1 MILPVALSIP
11 HCGTEIPPDIQQDL
25 ALSPDEIAES
35 EDLGTREV
43 FTGMPVL
50 ATQVARWSRLVVDLN
65 RSADDLSPKGVI
77 ARKDYFG
84 RKVFKPGFEP
94 NQQESRRRVQLF
106 HQPFH
111 EKLIENLANPAIRL
125 LLDCH
130 SMDAV
135 GPADAPDPEQRRAH
149 ISLGNNGGLDGG
161 EAGSPSGQTT
171 CPAGLL
177 RDFASAL
184 ESQGLSVSLNRPYSG
199 GFITRHYGAILRKQ
213 GKSAMQIELNKD
225 LVLSSEGELD
235 PQKAGETSRALLVA
249 LKSLRSL
256 L

>member
-11 HCGTEIPPDIQQDL
+11 HCGREVPPYIQQDL
-25 ALSPDEIAES
+25 ALSPAEIDES

-43 FTGMPVL
+43 FAGLPVL

-65 RSADDLSPKGVI
+65 RSAEDLSPKGVI
-77 ARKDYFG
+77 ARIDYFG
-84 RKVFKPGFEP
+84 RTVFKPGFEP
-94 NQQESRRRVQLF
+94 DQEETRRRVQFF
-106 HQPFH
+106 HHPYH

-135 GPADAPDPEQRRAH
+135 GPADAPDPGLRRAH
-149 ISLGNNGGLDGG
+149 VSLGNNGGSDGG
-161 EAGSPSGQTT
+161 GAGLPSRQIT
-171 CPAGLL
+171 CPAELL
-177 RDFASAL
+177 HSFASAL
-184 ESQGLSVSLNRPYSG
+184 EAQGLSVSLNRPYSG

-213 GKSAMQIELNKD
+213 GKAAMQIELNKD

-235 PQKAGETSRALLVA
+235 PQKAGETSRALLAA
-249 LKSLRSL
+249 LESIKSFL
-256 L
+256 

>member
-11 HCGTEIPPDIQQDL
+11 HCGTEIPPYIQRDL
-25 ALSPDEIAES
+25 ALSPAEIAES

-43 FTGMPVL
+43 FAGMPVL
-50 ATQVARWSRLVVDLN
+50 ASQVARWSRLVVDLN
-65 RSADDLSPKGVI
+65 RSAGDLSPKGVI

-84 RKVFKPGFEP
+84 RAVFRPGFEP
-94 NQQESRRRVQLF
+94 DLEETRRRLRLF
-106 HQPFH
+106 HQPYH
-111 EKLIENLANPAIRL
+111 EKLIEVFANPDLRL

-135 GPADAPDPEQRRAH
+135 GPADAPDPGQGRAH
-149 ISLGNNGGLDGG
+149 VSLGNIGGPDG
-161 EAGSPSGQTT
+161 EASSPSVQTT
-171 CPAGLL
+171 CSAELL
-177 RDFASAL
+177 HSFASAL
-184 ESQGLSVSLNRPYSG
+184 EAQGLSVSLNRPYSG

-213 GKSAMQIELNKD
+213 GKSAMQIELNKE

-235 PQKAGETSRALLVA
+235 APKAEETSRALLAA
-249 LKSLRSL
+249 LESIQSL